1 MEGVER
7 EEEMNEEGKEKR
19 RGGGGDAET
28 IKSWE
33 MEIRDEVQGTR
44 EGVVQEGRKR
54 CRKAESKESLG
65 DGQGGFQ
72 KCKEVSRSAG
82 RFPEVQG

>member
-1 MEGVER
+1 MRKGR
-7 EEEMNEEGKEKR
+7 K
-19 RGGGGDAET
+19 RGGGEGGDAET